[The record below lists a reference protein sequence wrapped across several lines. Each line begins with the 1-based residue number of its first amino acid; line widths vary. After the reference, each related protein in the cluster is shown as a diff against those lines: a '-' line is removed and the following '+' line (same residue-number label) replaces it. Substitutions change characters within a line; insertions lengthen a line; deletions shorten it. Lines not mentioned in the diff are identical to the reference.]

1 MTILSKLTIITVFT
15 MSKFKRGALLA
26 QSVAKQKTMLYNA
39 RMCLQLGMLKE
50 AKLYLAKWK
59 IERKAYKTAI
69 QLQSIQGV

>member
-39 RMCLQLGMLKE
+39 RLCLKLGMTKE
-50 AKLYLAKWK
+50 AQLYLAKWN
-59 IERKAYKTAI
+59 IERKAYKVAL
-69 QLQSIQGV
+69 QLQSL